1 MVPVQTTTVIP
12 QAHVRLRRV
21 SKRFGSTLAVDDV
34 SLEVAEG
41 SFTTLLGPSGCGKTT
56 TMRMVAGFHHPD
68 EGEILIRDRAVTGV
82 PAHRRNTAMVFQEYA
97 LFPHMTVGENVG
109 YGLRMRRVPRR
120 EARRRIGEALD
131 LVGLSGQDR
140 KFPHQLS
147 GGQQQRVALARALVV
162 EPEVLLLDE
171 PLSNLD
177 AKLRVR
183 VRTEIRQLQERL
195 GKTTIYVTH
204 DQEEALAISDQIA
217 VMHAGRLQQVGSPS
231 EIYLHPA
238 NRFVADFV
246 GLANFVEGDVV
257 DAHHV
262 RVNAAIVVVDRPIG
276 RGGRVTL
283 LVRPEMI
290 RLVPPGSARVENL
303 LRGRVT
309 TMAFLG
315 SLARY
320 WIEGDGA
327 EWVVDVPAPGHE
339 VLRGEV
345 GLLLPR
351 DRLHVLAEEQNR
363 AT

>member
-1 MVPVQTTTVIP
+1 MTT
-12 QAHVRLRRV
+12 AHVRLADV
-21 SKRFGSTLAVDDV
+21 TKRLGAHLAVDAV
-34 SLEVAEG
+34 SLDVPEG
-41 SFTTLLGPSGCGKTT
+41 GFVTLLGPSGCGKTT
-56 TMRMVAGFHHPD
+56 TLRMVAGFYLPD
-68 EGEILIRDRAVTGV
+68 AGEIRIRDRMVNDV
-82 PAHRRNTAMVFQEYA
+82 PPHRRNTAMVFQEYA
-97 LFPHMTVGENVG
+97 LFPHMTVAENVG

-120 EARRRIGEALD
+120 EARRRVGEALD

-217 VMHAGRLQQVGSPS
+217 VMQAGRLLQVGWPS
-231 EIYLHPA
+231 EIYLRPA
-238 NRFVADFV
+238 TRFVADFV
-246 GLANFVEGDVV
+246 GLANFLEGDVV

-262 RVNAAIVVVDRPIG
+262 RVNAAVVAVDRPINQS
-276 RGGRVTL
+276 GRVTL

-290 RLVPPGSARVENL
+290 RLVPAGSARVENL

-320 WIEGDGA
+320 WVQADGA

-339 VLRGEV
+339 VLRGDV

-351 DRLHVLAEEQNR
+351 DRLHVLTDETTREG
-363 AT
+363 